1 MDEKTNSVSKSEEM
15 REKYMY
21 MLFSLMKKRED
32 IIISDKKTQF
42 NSTEIRLL
50 FEILSAK
57 HEGKRLISTR
67 LASLLGITRSA
78 VSQIVNRMEKD
89 GVLRRVPDDVD
100 RKIAYIE
107 VTEKAQEKYGA
118 DLLLCA
124 QFVDTIVRK
133 FGENKF
139 EKMCTL
145 FGDFFK
151 LLQEEK
157 AKISK

>member
-32 IIISDKKTQF
+32 IVISDKKTQF

-50 FEILSAK
+50 FEILSAQ

-78 VSQIVNRMEKD
+78 VSQIVNRLEEN
-89 GVLRRVPDDVD
+89 GVVKRVADDVD

-107 VTEKAQEKYGA
+107 ITDEIMEIYREDLEKCQNFIERVV
-118 DLLLCA
+118 
-124 QFVDTIVRK
+124 QN
-133 FGENKF
+133 FGEEKF
-139 EKMCTL
+139 QTMYTLLNEFIEVLEK
-145 FGDFFK
+145 
-151 LLQEEK
+151 EK
-157 AKISK
+157 KNCEN

>member
-32 IIISDKKTQF
+32 IVISDKKTQF

-78 VSQIVNRMEKD
+78 VSQIVE
-89 GVLRRVPDDVD
+89 LLFEHSTRRVLIKGLQ
-100 RKIAYIE
+100 RKRPP
-107 VTEKAQEKYGA
+107 TLDTSKA
-118 DLLLCA
+118 
-124 QFVDTIVRK
+124 IP
-133 FGENKF
+133 
-139 EKMCTL
+139 
-145 FGDFFK
+145 
-151 LLQEEK
+151 
-157 AKISK
+157 

>member
-1 MDEKTNSVSKSEEM
+1 MEQEKTVFMIENEQSAKHM
-15 REKYMY
+15 D
-21 MLFSLMKKRED
+21 MLFSFFRQKEQ
-32 IIISDKKTQF
+32 ISFYGAKTYF
-42 NSTEIRLL
+42 SSTEICLIG
-50 FEILSAK
+50 EILSAK
-57 HEGKRLISTR
+57 HQGKRLISTR
-67 LASLLGITRSA
+67 LADILGITRSA
-78 VSQIVNRMEKD
+78 VSQMVNKLEAE
-89 GVLRRVPDDVD
+89 GVVKRVPDDVD

-107 VTEKAQEKYGA
+107 VTEKAQEKYGT

>member
-78 VSQIVNRMEKD
+78 VSQIVNRLEEN
-89 GVLRRVPDDVD
+89 GVVKRVADDVD

-107 VTEKAQEKYGA
+107 ITDEIMEIYHEDLEKCQDFIER
-118 DLLLCA
+118 
-124 QFVDTIVRK
+124 VVRN
-133 FGENKF
+133 FGEEKF
-139 EKMCTL
+139 QTMYTLLNDFIEVLEK
-145 FGDFFK
+145 
-151 LLQEEK
+151 EK
-157 AKISK
+157 KNCEN

>member
-32 IIISDKKTQF
+32 IVISDKKTQF

-78 VSQIVNRMEKD
+78 VSQIVNRLEEN
-89 GVLRRVPDDVD
+89 GVVKRVADDVD

-107 VTEKAQEKYGA
+107 ITDETLEIYREDLEKCQDFIERVV
-118 DLLLCA
+118 
-124 QFVDTIVRK
+124 QS
-133 FGENKF
+133 FGEEKF
-139 EKMCTL
+139 QTMYSLLNEFIDTLEK
-145 FGDFFK
+145 
-151 LLQEEK
+151 EK
-157 AKISK
+157 KNCEN